1 MDIYLEFI
9 SNHTLL
15 FIAFFIIVFL
25 LLQSVFSDLTR
36 KYKLLSATEAI
47 NLINREGAVVIDART
62 LDEFNDGH
70 ISDAIHIP
78 VSDIENRAEKLK
90 KHEGKPIIFYCKTG
104 SRSNDACKALNKLNF
119 DNVYSL
125 SGGIQS
131 WLDANMPLS
140 KQ

>member
-36 KYKLLSATEAI
+36 KYKLLSA
-47 NLINREGAVVIDART
+47 VVIDART

-90 KHEGKPIIFYCKTG
+90 RHEGKPIIFYCKTG